1 MKYLNVVIAMLVFFV
16 FEMTL
21 DFILAY
27 NFQRISNY
35 YLALSV
41 FLLAVLATV
50 YWYVG
55 LYKRVGI

>member
-16 FEMTL
+16 FEMAL

-27 NFQRISNY
+27 NFQCISNY

-41 FLLAVLATV
+41 FLLAVLATI